1 MVNFWQVSSFE
12 VQSTPLAASRLPLEE
27 WCYPRRQFWVV
38 THAGCPRDPIA
49 IVRTAPAC
57 HFDVSFDR
65 CFIVAGE
72 SQPRRCG
79 EVPRSLFNMPI
90 LPGDPVQVFPAMST
104 TCPGGEFQ
112 VQHVVCLCDCPATA
126 DRSVLVGPSLD
137 HRIQVLAQSDL
148 GCCFVAAYYV
158 LEGSQVLADL
168 RFAGRDDRFEAKRSS
183 SGTASGVRFAHPDV
197 THGQSEEVK
206 SHVAMVVVECM
217 RDRRLAWFQFSSY
230 ASQPCDSKF
239 LGVLDD

>member
-12 VQSTPLAASRLPLEE
+12 IQSTPLASSRLPFEE
-27 WCYPRRQFWVV
+27 CCYPRRQFRVV
-38 THAGCPRDPIA
+38 THAGCPIDPIS

-72 SQPRRCG
+72 SQPIRCG

-104 TCPGGEFQ
+104 TCPCGEFQ
-112 VQHVVCLCDCPATA
+112 VQQVVCFCECPATA
-126 DRSVLVGPSLD
+126 DRSVIVGPSVD
-137 HRIQVLAQSDL
+137 HRIQVLDQSDL
-148 GCCFVAAYYV
+148 RCGFVAAYYV
-158 LEGSQVLADL
+158 LEGNQMLADL
-168 RFAGRDDRFEAKRSS
+168 RFAGCDDRFEAKRSS
-183 SGTASGVRFAHPDV
+183 FGVASCVRFAHPNL
-197 THGQSEEVK
+197 THGESEEVK

-217 RDRRLAWFQFSSY
+217 
-230 ASQPCDSKF
+230 
-239 LGVLDD
+239 